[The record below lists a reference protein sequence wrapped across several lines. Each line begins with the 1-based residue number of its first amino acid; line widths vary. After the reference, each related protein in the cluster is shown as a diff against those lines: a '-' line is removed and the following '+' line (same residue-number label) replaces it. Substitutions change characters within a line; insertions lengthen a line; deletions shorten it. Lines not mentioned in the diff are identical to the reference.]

1 MALPSAVKAQAEA
14 AEAKMRAQAETEA
27 EEPAEV
33 EETPD
38 TPAPK
43 PVEKD
48 SFEQKYH
55 VLQGK
60 YNAEVPRLTQQI
72 RDLERTV
79 SDLKTQLEQQQQAKP
94 EPIAD
99 PSFDV
104 LREDYGDEFVKPL
117 EQLSAQ
123 NAALVAELQ
132 QLKAQLSSVQ
142 GTQKQ
147 TVEQVFIERLSA
159 AVPEWESI
167 NTDSAF
173 HAWLSEPD
181 GLSGKT
187 RQNALDEAGQAL
199 NAQQVITIFQ
209 AFLKAKPSKDGR
221 KKDVE
226 RQIAPPSNSSES
238 LRNNDKQIYPL
249 SEVSRFYKE
258 AATKKLF
265 QTNPKLYEQKNR
277 EYSMAQ
283 AEGRID
289 PNR

>member
-1 MALPSAVKAQAEA
+1 
-14 AEAKMRAQAETEA
+14 
-27 EEPAEV
+27 
-33 EETPD
+33 
-38 TPAPK
+38 
-43 PVEKD
+43 
-48 SFEQKYH
+48 
-55 VLQGK
+55 
-60 YNAEVPRLTQQI
+60 
-72 RDLERTV
+72 LERTV
-79 SDLKTQLEQQQQAKP
+79 GDLKTQLEQQQQAKP
-94 EPIAD
+94 NPVSNS
-99 PSFDV
+99 SFDV

-123 NAALVAELQ
+123 NASLVAELQ

-159 AVPEWESI
+159 AVPDWEKI
-167 NTDSAF
+167 NTDPAF
-173 HAWLSEPD
+173 HEWLSEPD

-187 RQNALDEAGQAL
+187 RQNALDDAGQAL
-199 NAQQVITIFQ
+199 NAQQVITIFHAYQ
-209 AFLKAKPSKDGR
+209 NAKPKGDR
-221 KKDVE
+221 KKGVE